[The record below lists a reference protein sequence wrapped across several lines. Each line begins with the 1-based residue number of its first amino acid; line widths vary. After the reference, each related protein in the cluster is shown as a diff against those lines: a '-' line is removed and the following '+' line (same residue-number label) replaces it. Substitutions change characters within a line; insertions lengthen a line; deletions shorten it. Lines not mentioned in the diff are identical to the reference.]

1 VLPPGTNGF
10 QGLET
15 CMTDRP
21 DLTNLPSY
29 RQPHRSVLS
38 ARKIAVMASV
48 VAGLGIAVHGF
59 SPSTSPADL
68 FSSPAQAQVNNE
80 VRKVERP
87 IGFADIVER
96 VKPSVISVKVNIK
109 EKAASNDDGDDSASP
124 FQPGSPMER
133 FFRRFGG
140 PDGFPGQKGGRGRV
154 VQGQGSGF
162 FISADG
168 FAVTN
173 NHVVDGADKVEV
185 TTDDG
190 KTYSAKV
197 IGTDQRTDLALIK
210 VEGSSSFPFA
220 KLADGKPRIGDW
232 VLAVGNPFGLGGTV
246 TAGIVSAS
254 GRDIGNG
261 PYDDFI
267 QIDAPVNKGNSGGP
281 AFNTDGEVM
290 GVNTAIYSPSGGSV
304 GIAFSIPASTVKSVV
319 AQLKDKGSVSRGWIG
334 VQIQPVTSD
343 IADSLGMKKA
353 EGALVAEPQANGPA
367 AKAGIES
374 GDVITSVNGESV
386 KDARELARTIGG
398 LAPGATVKLNVLHKG
413 QDKVVNL
420 TLGQLPNTVEAKA
433 DTDNDSKGAS
443 KGTDVPKLGMT
454 VAPANSVAGAGKDGV
469 VVTEVDPKSA
479 AAERGFKEGD
489 VILEVGGKSVSTAGD
504 VRDAINTA
512 RTDNK
517 NSVLMRVKSGGQSRF
532 VAVPLAK
539 G

>member
-433 DTDNDSKGAS
+433 DTDNDSKSAS

>member
-1 VLPPGTNGF
+1 
-10 QGLET
+10 
-15 CMTDRP
+15 MTDRP
-21 DLTNLPSY
+21 TDLSSLPSY
-29 RQPHRSVLS
+29 RQPRRSLFS
-38 ARKIAVMASV
+38 ARKFALMASV
-48 VAGLGIAVHGF
+48 VAGLGAAGYGLG
-59 SPSTSPADL
+59 PSGSANL
-68 FSSPAQAQVNNE
+68 FSTPAHAQVNNE
-80 VRKVERP
+80 VRKVQQP
-87 IGFADIVER
+87 VGFADIVER
-96 VKPSVISVKVNIK
+96 VKPSVISVKVNIN
-109 EKAASNDDGDDSASP
+109 EKVAKGDDGEGGGDDLP

-140 PDGFPGQKGGRGRV
+140 PDLPPGLRGGGKRMIT
-154 VQGQGSGF
+154 GQGSGF

-173 NHVVDGADKVEV
+173 NHVVDGASKVEV

-190 KTYSAKV
+190 KTFSAKV
-197 IGTDQRTDLALIK
+197 IGTDARTDLALIK
-210 VEGSSSFPFA
+210 VEGGSNFAFA

-246 TAGIVSAS
+246 TAGIVSAM

-281 AFNTDGEVM
+281 AFNTDGDVV

-374 GDVITSVNGESV
+374 GDVITAVNGESV

-398 LAPGATVKLNVLHKG
+398 MAPGATVKLNVLHKG

-433 DTDNDSKGAS
+433 DTDNDNSKAPS
-443 KGTDVPKLGMT
+443 RGTDVPKLGMT

-489 VILEVGGKSVSTAGD
+489 VILEVAGKSVSNAGD
-504 VRDAINTA
+504 VREAINAA

>member
-1 VLPPGTNGF
+1 
-10 QGLET
+10 
-15 CMTDRP
+15 MTDRST
-21 DLTNLPSY
+21 DLSSLPSI
-29 RQPHRSVLS
+29 RQPRRSLFS
-38 ARKIAVMASV
+38 ARKFALMALV
-48 VAGLGIAVHGF
+48 VAGLGVAMYGVGPSHG
-59 SPSTSPADL
+59 PVDI
-68 FSSPAQAQVNNE
+68 FSSPAHAQVNNE
-80 VRKVERP
+80 VRKVAQP
-87 IGFADIVER
+87 VGFADIVER
-96 VKPSVISVKVNIK
+96 VKPSVISVKVNIN
-109 EKAASNDDGDDSASP
+109 EKLAKDDSANNNDDSP

-140 PDGFPGQKGGRGRV
+140 PDGMPPGMRGGPRGGRGPV
-154 VQGQGSGF
+154 TGQGSGF

-168 FAVTN
+168 YAVTN

-190 KTYSAKV
+190 KTYTAKV
-197 IGTDQRTDLALIK
+197 IGADARTDVALIK
-210 VEGSSSFPFA
+210 VEGGSNFPFA
-220 KLADGKPRIGDW
+220 KLSDGKPRIGDW

-281 AFNTDGEVM
+281 AFNTEGEVM

-304 GIAFSIPASTVKSVV
+304 GIAFSIPASTVKTVI

-343 IADSLGMKKA
+343 IADSLGLKKA

-374 GDVITSVNGESV
+374 GDVITAVNGETV

-398 LAPGATVKLNVLHKG
+398 FAPGVNVKLNVFHKG
-413 QDKVVNL
+413 QDKVITL
-420 TLGQLPNTVEAKA
+420 TLGQLPNSLEAKA
-433 DTDNDSKGAS
+433 DTDNGDKGSATR
-443 KGTDVPKLGMT
+443 GTDVPKLGLT
-454 VAPANSVAGAGKDGV
+454 LAPANSVAGAGKEGV

-489 VILEVGGKSVSTAGD
+489 VILEVAGKSVANAAD
-504 VRDAINTA
+504 VREALNAA

-517 NSVLMRVKSGGQSRF
+517 NSILMRVRSGGSSRF
-532 VAVPLAK
+532 VAVPVAK

>member
-1 VLPPGTNGF
+1 
-10 QGLET
+10 
-15 CMTDRP
+15 MTDRP
-21 DLTNLPSY
+21 TDLTTLPSF
-29 RQPHRSVLS
+29 REPRRSLLS
-38 ARKIAVMASV
+38 ARKFALMASV
-48 VAGLGIAVHGF
+48 VAGLGIAAYGF
-59 SPSTSPADL
+59 SPSSGDVNVFTTPAH
-68 FSSPAQAQVNNE
+68 AQVANE
-80 VRKVERP
+80 VKKVAQQP
-87 IGFADIVER
+87 VGFADIVER
-96 VKPSVISVKVNIK
+96 VKPSVISVKVNIDQK
-109 EKAASNDDGDDSASP
+109 IAKGDDNDDDSP

-140 PDGFPGQKGGRGRV
+140 PDGLPPGLRGGPRGNRV
-154 VQGQGSGF
+154 IMGQGSGF

-173 NHVVDGADKVEV
+173 NHVVDGASKVEV

-190 KTYSAKV
+190 KSYTAKV
-197 IGTDQRTDLALIK
+197 IGTDARTDLALIK
-210 VEGSSSFPFA
+210 VEGRSDFPFA
-220 KLADGKPRIGDW
+220 RLSDGKPRIGDW

-246 TAGIVSAS
+246 TAGIVSAM

-281 AFNTDGEVM
+281 AFNTEGDVL

-334 VQIQPVTSD
+334 VQIQPVTQD

-353 EGALVAEPQANGPA
+353 EGALVAEPQKDGPA

-374 GDVITSVNGESV
+374 GDVITAVNGENV

-398 LAPGATVKLNVLHKG
+398 FAPGASVKLNVLHKG
-413 QDKVVNL
+413 QDKVITL
-420 TLGQLPNTVEAKA
+420 TLGTLPNTVEAKA
-433 DTDNDSKGAS
+433 DTDRDDSKPS
-443 KGTDVPKLGMT
+443 RGTDVPNLGMT

-469 VVTEVDPKSA
+469 VVTQVDPKSA
-479 AAERGFKEGD
+479 AADRGFKEGD
-489 VILEVGGKSVSTAGD
+489 VILEVAGKTVASVGD
-504 VRDAINTA
+504 VRDAIA
-512 RTDNK
+512 AAKTDNK
-517 NSVLMRVKSGGQSRF
+517 NVVLMRVKSGGQSRF

>member
-1 VLPPGTNGF
+1 
-10 QGLET
+10 
-15 CMTDRP
+15 MTDRP
-21 DLTNLPSY
+21 DLSSFPSY
-29 RQPHRSVLS
+29 RAPRRSLLS
-38 ARKIAVMASV
+38 ARKFALMASV
-48 VAGLGIAVHGF
+48 VAGLGAAVYGF
-59 SPSTSPADL
+59 GPSAGPIDVFSTSAH
-68 FSSPAQAQVNNE
+68 AQVNNE
-80 VRKVERP
+80 VRKVAQP

-96 VKPSVISVKVNIK
+96 VKPSVISVKVNIN
-109 EKAASNDDGDDSASP
+109 EKIAKNDGDDDASP

-140 PDGFPGQKGGRGRV
+140 QDGFPPGLRGGPRGRV
-154 VQGQGSGF
+154 VTGQGSGF

-168 FAVTN
+168 YAVTN

-197 IGTDQRTDLALIK
+197 IGTDARTDLALIK
-210 VEGSSSFPFA
+210 VEGGSNFPFA
-220 KLADGKPRIGDW
+220 KLSDSKPRIGDW

-281 AFNTDGEVM
+281 AFNTEGEVM

-334 VQIQPVTSD
+334 VQIQPVTPD
-343 IADSLGMKKA
+343 IADSLGLKKA

-374 GDVITSVNGESV
+374 GDVITKVNGETV

-398 LAPGATVKLNVLHKG
+398 LAPGTAVKLDVLHKG
-413 QDKVVNL
+413 QDKTINL
-420 TLGQLPNTVEAKA
+420 TLGQLPNSLEAKA
-433 DTDNDSKGAS
+433 DTDNGDQGGATR
-443 KGTDVPKLGMT
+443 GTDVPKLGLT
-454 VAPANSVAGAGKDGV
+454 LAPANTVAGAGKEGV
-469 VVTEVDPKSA
+469 VVTDVDPKSA

-489 VILEVGGKSVSTAGD
+489 VILEVGGKSVASVSD
-504 VRDAINTA
+504 VREAISAA

-517 NSVLMRVKSGGQSRF
+517 NSVLMRVKSGGSSRF
-532 VAVPLAK
+532 VAIPIAK

>member
-1 VLPPGTNGF
+1 
-10 QGLET
+10 
-15 CMTDRP
+15 
-21 DLTNLPSY
+21 
-29 RQPHRSVLS
+29 
-38 ARKIAVMASV
+38 
-48 VAGLGIAVHGF
+48 
-59 SPSTSPADL
+59 
-68 FSSPAQAQVNNE
+68 
-80 VRKVERP
+80 
-87 IGFADIVER
+87 
-96 VKPSVISVKVNIK
+96 
-109 EKAASNDDGDDSASP
+109 
-124 FQPGSPMER
+124 
-133 FFRRFGG
+133 
-140 PDGFPGQKGGRGRV
+140 
-154 VQGQGSGF
+154 
-162 FISADG
+162 
-168 FAVTN
+168 
-173 NHVVDGADKVEV
+173 
-185 TTDDG
+185 
-190 KTYSAKV
+190 
-197 IGTDQRTDLALIK
+197 
-210 VEGSSSFPFA
+210 
-220 KLADGKPRIGDW
+220 
-232 VLAVGNPFGLGGTV
+232 
-246 TAGIVSAS
+246 
-254 GRDIGNG
+254 
-261 PYDDFI
+261 
-267 QIDAPVNKGNSGGP
+267 
-281 AFNTDGEVM
+281 M

-304 GIAFSIPASTVKSVV
+304 GIAFSIPANTVKSVV

-353 EGALVAEPQANGPA
+353 EGALVAEPQKDGPA

-433 DTDNDSKGAS
+433 DIDSDSGKGAS

-504 VRDAINTA
+504 VRDAINMA

-532 VAVPLAK
+532 VAVPIAK

>member
-1 VLPPGTNGF
+1 
-10 QGLET
+10 
-15 CMTDRP
+15 MTDRP
-21 DLTNLPSY
+21 TDLSSLPSY
-29 RQPHRSVLS
+29 QPPRRSLFS
-38 ARKIAVMASV
+38 ARKFALMASV
-48 VAGLGIAVHGF
+48 VAGLGVAAYGL
-59 SPSTSPADL
+59 SPQGPVDIFTSPAH
-68 FSSPAQAQVNNE
+68 AQVNNE
-80 VRKVERP
+80 VRKVAQP
-87 IGFADIVER
+87 VGFADIVEH
-96 VKPSVISVKVNIK
+96 VKPSVISVKVNIN
-109 EKAASNDDGDDSASP
+109 EKVSSKDDNNDDSP

-140 PDGFPGQKGGRGRV
+140 PDGLPPGMRGGPRGGRGAV
-154 VQGQGSGF
+154 TGQGSGF

-190 KTYSAKV
+190 KIYKAKV
-197 IGTDQRTDLALIK
+197 IGTDARTDLALIK
-210 VEGSSSFPFA
+210 VEGGSDFPFA
-220 KLADGKPRIGDW
+220 KLSDGKPRIGDW

-281 AFNTDGEVM
+281 AFNTEGEVM

-304 GIAFSIPASTVKSVV
+304 GIAFSIPASTVKSVI

-334 VQIQPVTSD
+334 VQIQPVTAD
-343 IADSLGMKKA
+343 IADSLGLKKA
-353 EGALVAEPQANGPA
+353 EGALVAEPQASGPA

-374 GDVITSVNGESV
+374 GDVITAVNGESV

-398 LAPGATVKLNVLHKG
+398 LPPGASVKLNVLHKG
-413 QDKVVNL
+413 ADKVVNL
-420 TLGQLPNTVEAKA
+420 TLGQLPNTLEAKA
-433 DTDNDSKGAS
+433 DNDNNDDDKGS
-443 KGTDVPKLGMT
+443 VTKGTDVPKLGMT
-454 VAPANSVAGAGKDGV
+454 VAPANSVAGAGKEGV

-489 VILEVGGKSVSTAGD
+489 VILEVAGKTVTNAGE
-504 VRDAINTA
+504 VREAINAA
-512 RTDNK
+512 RADNK
-517 NSVLMRVKSGGQSRF
+517 NSVLMRIKSGGSSRF